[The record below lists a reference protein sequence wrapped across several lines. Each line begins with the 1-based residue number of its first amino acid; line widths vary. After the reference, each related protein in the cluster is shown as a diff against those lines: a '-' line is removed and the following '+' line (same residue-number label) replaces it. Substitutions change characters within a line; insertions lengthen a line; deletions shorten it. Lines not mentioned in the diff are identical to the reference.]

1 MVICFFGD
9 SLTLGTGDAACLGW
23 AGRICVQAL
32 ARGRAL
38 TCYNLG
44 ARRHSS
50 ADILARWRDEAAR
63 RALPGAATR
72 LVFSFGVADAA
83 DRDGRRNLPL
93 ADTVANAET
102 LLDQALAAHEVLFV
116 GPPPVAS
123 GELTARIRE
132 INRELGTVCARRG
145 VGYFD
150 MFGRLV
156 SSGAYLADVAAND
169 GIHPASTGYAEMAAH
184 VAGWPAWQE
193 WVAV

>member
-32 ARGRAL
+32 SRGRAL

-50 ADILARWRDEAAR
+50 ADILARWREESGR
-63 RALPGAATR
+63 RALPGSATR
-72 LVFSFGVADAA
+72 LVFSFGVADAV
-83 DRDGRRNLPL
+83 DRDGRRNLPA
-93 ADTVANAET
+93 ADTAANARE
-102 LLDQALAAHEVLFV
+102 LLGQALEGHEVLFV

-123 GELTARIRE
+123 GPLTARIRE
-132 INRELGTVCARRG
+132 LNRELGTVCAQLG

-169 GIHPASTGYAEMAAH
+169 GIHPTGAGYAEMAAQ
-184 VAGWPAWQE
+184 VADWPAWRS
-193 WVAV
+193 WVEV

>member
-23 AGRICVQAL
+23 AGRVCVQAL
-32 ARGRAL
+32 TRGRAL
-38 TCYNLG
+38 TYYNLG
-44 ARRHSS
+44 VRRHSS
-50 ADILARWRDEAAR
+50 ADILARWREESGR

-72 LVFSFGVADAA
+72 LVFSFGVADAVE
-83 DRDGRRNLPL
+83 RDGRRNLPL
-93 ADTVANAET
+93 AETVANADT
-102 LLDQALAAHEVLFV
+102 LLGEALEAHEVLVV

-169 GIHPASTGYAEMAAH
+169 GIHPASAGYAEMAAH
-184 VAGWPAWQE
+184 VADWPAWQE
-193 WVAV
+193 WVMV